1 MELKPYRI
9 DIRFSDID
17 VMGHVNN
24 ATYFTYAEQAR
35 IYFFHQL
42 VGDEWNWNKQGI
54 LVARNEM
61 DYLLPIHFNDKVDIH
76 VFCKHI
82 GNKSYTLGYRY
93 MRGEQ
98 VCATGAS
105 VLVCFDYEEQR
116 TMEVPERWRS
126 LLTELLQG

>member
-24 ATYFTYAEQAR
+24 ATYLTYAEQAR

-42 VGDEWNWNKQGI
+42 VGDEWNWSKQGI

-61 DYLLPIHFNDKVDIH
+61 DYLLPIHFNDQVDIH
-76 VFCKHI
+76 IHCKHI
-82 GNKSYTLGYRY
+82 GNKSYSLGYRY
-93 MRGEQ
+93 TRGEQ
-98 VCATGAS
+98 LCAQGAS
-105 VLVCFDYEEQR
+105 VLVCFDYEQR
-116 TMEVPERWRS
+116 CTMEVPERWRA
-126 LLTELLQG
+126 LLSQLMPG